1 MAILTVIT
9 TSSQPYPVPLTNPK
23 SHLLSRSCSPG
34 LPASFPSPPA
44 YVEAPPH
51 PSNTPPL
58 PTPSGGGVGYP
69 GGGRGASFIS
79 PRQYAGRGKLPSLP
93 FRGGRGFL
101 YKS

>member
-44 YVEAPPH
+44 YCRTAGSPSPPLKYATPPH
-51 PSNTPPL
+51 PF
-58 PTPSGGGVGYP
+58 GGGWVTQ
-69 GGGRGASFIS
+69 GGVEG
-79 PRQYAGRGKLPSLP
+79 LPL
-93 FRGGRGFL
+93 
-101 YKS
+101 